1 MTTERPPAP
10 DATEVS
16 VVGIGA
22 DGWAGLSPSARAAL
36 GRARVVIGSRRQ
48 LDLLPASGA
57 HLVPWPSPLL
67 PALPGLLEEHSG
79 DGLVVLASG
88 DPMFFGVGRAVTELL
103 GAGRV
108 TVLPHPS
115 SVSLACARLGWPLE
129 EVPVVSVVGR
139 PLSSARPDVHDG
151 RRLLVLCADRTTP
164 AAVAKALTAWG
175 FGPSRLVVLEQLGSP
190 AERRVAGTADRW
202 DHPPGDDLNLLAVE
216 CVADGTGSRL
226 GLTPGLED
234 TAYEHDG
241 QLTKR
246 EVRAISLAVLA
257 PAPGELLWD
266 VGGGAGSIGIEWMR
280 ASRSCRAICVESDP
294 TRAETIGANASRLG
308 VPGLQVVTGRA
319 PAALAGLPAPD
330 AVFVGG
336 GLTAEGLLDTCWAAL
351 RPGGRLVANAVTV
364 ESEAVLAHW
373 HAAVGGELRRIAV
386 SRARPVGRF
395 TGWDPGMSVTQ
406 WNVSKPRRPEE
417 DA

>member
-1 MTTERPPAP
+1 
-10 DATEVS
+10 
-16 VVGIGA
+16 
-22 DGWAGLSPSARAAL
+22 
-36 GRARVVIGSRRQ
+36 
-48 LDLLPASGA
+48 
-57 HLVPWPSPLL
+57 
-67 PALPGLLEEHSG
+67 
-79 DGLVVLASG
+79 
-88 DPMFFGVGRAVTELL
+88 
-103 GAGRV
+103 
-108 TVLPHPS
+108 
-115 SVSLACARLGWPLE
+115 
-129 EVPVVSVVGR
+129 
-139 PLSSARPDVHDG
+139 
-151 RRLLVLCADRTTP
+151 
-164 AAVAKALTAWG
+164 
-175 FGPSRLVVLEQLGSP
+175 
-190 AERRVAGTADRW
+190 
-202 DHPPGDDLNLLAVE
+202 
-216 CVADGTGSRL
+216 VADGTGSRL

-280 ASRSCRAICVESDP
+280 SSRSCSAVCVESDP
-294 TRAETIGANASRLG
+294 TRARTIAANASRLG

-336 GLTAEGLLDTCWAAL
+336 GLTAQGLLDTCWAAL
-351 RPGGRLVANAVTV
+351 HPGGRLVANAVTV
-364 ESEAVLAHW
+364 ESEAVLAQW

-406 WNVSKPRRPEE
+406 WNVSKPRQPEE
-417 DA
+417 RA